1 MYPCFVLDSCVKRI
15 KKMEFAEKQMELE
28 IIILNEATQTRK
40 NKPCVLPYIQTLALA
55 LHFYLRV

>member
-1 MYPCFVLDSCVKRI
+1 
-15 KKMEFAEKQMELE
+15 MEFAEKQMELE